1 MQDIPNRINVG
12 SLLLSLNQVNGTY
25 QWNKTT
31 AQCIHELQ
39 ETWKPRLGLL
49 SRSSSKDSLSVIEV
63 RAMAGYCCDDH
74 DTVLPP
80 SQVTW
85 PLHRGVG
92 GEAKKRHLL
101 VACVSAG
108 EAEQHS
114 RTFPLVSGL

>member
-63 RAMAGYCCDDH
+63 RAMAG
-74 DTVLPP
+74 L
-80 SQVTW
+80 
-85 PLHRGVG
+85 
-92 GEAKKRHLL
+92 E
-101 VACVSAG
+101 
-108 EAEQHS
+108 
-114 RTFPLVSGL
+114 